1 MNIIINYFNIDD
13 LRIYD
18 VRFIDDFNLLTI
30 SRDYDI
36 GRVFYFNQ

>member
-1 MNIIINYFNIDD
+1 MNKIINYFNIDD

-30 SRDYDI
+30 SRYYEVSW
-36 GRVFYFNQ
+36 VFDLNQ